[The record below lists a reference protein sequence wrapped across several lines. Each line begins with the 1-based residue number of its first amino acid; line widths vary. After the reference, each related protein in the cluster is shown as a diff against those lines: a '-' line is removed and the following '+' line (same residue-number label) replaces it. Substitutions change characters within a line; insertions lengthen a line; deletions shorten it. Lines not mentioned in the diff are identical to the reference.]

1 MKKIFLVLTGLIA
14 SLILVSCS
22 DDDNNERVSFSEVPE
37 TAKSFL
43 TKHFTDFDEANISYI
58 EKDSDG
64 TYDVKFNDRTEID
77 FYPNGVWK
85 EIDLNGNTLPNSIA
99 MLLPENALNYISS
112 TYPNAIIE
120 EIEKIEPYSED
131 GQGFKIELRNDRD
144 IYFDAKGNV
153 LKDKGEESKGKETV
167 KVESLPTMSQEFL
180 NTYFKGQK
188 PNRIEK
194 EWNQYEVEY
203 NKNQTEVEIEF
214 FATNGSFKSIE
225 ADNGTDVIRPII
237 QGELGSTSILDYLDK
252 NHPRQA
258 INEFSI
264 AASGITI
271 EKGYVVKIDGKPDYK
286 IYFDMTGKHIQTVRD

>member
-1 MKKIFLVLTGLIA
+1 MKKVFLVLMGFIA

-22 DDDNNERVSFSEVPE
+22 DEDNNERVSFSEISE

-43 TKHFTDFDEANISYI
+43 IKHFTDFNEFNISYI

-64 TYDVKFNDRTEID
+64 TYEVMFNDRTEID
-77 FYPNGVWK
+77 FYPNGIWK

-99 MLLPENALNYISS
+99 MLLPENALSYISS

-120 EIEKIEPYSED
+120 EIEKTGPYSEN

-144 IYFDAKGNV
+144 IYFDAKGDV

-167 KVESLPTMSQEFL
+167 KVESLPTTSQEFL
-180 NTYFKGQK
+180 NTYFKGQT
-188 PNRIEK
+188 PDRIEK
-194 EWNQYEVEY
+194 EWNKYEVEY
-203 NKNQTEVEIEF
+203 KKNQTEVEVEF
-214 FATNGSFKSIE
+214 FASDGSFKSIE
-225 ADNGTDVIRPII
+225 ADNGTDIIRPII
-237 QGELGSTSILDYLDK
+237 QGELRSTSILDYLDE
-252 NHPRQA
+252 NHLGQA

-271 EKGYVVKIDGKPDYK
+271 EKGYVVEIDGKPDYK
-286 IYFDMTGKHIQTVRD
+286 IYFDLTGKHIQTVRD